1 MSLCGDACKQV
12 RLTSGDAPM
21 APIIELNSLGPYESR
36 LRMQTIVRLRWFGV
50 LGQLGTVLFVYWGL
64 GYDLPL
70 GWCLLLIALSA
81 WVNVGLRVLYPARH
95 RLSPSFAS
103 AVLACDIV
111 GLAAL
116 LYLTGGLE
124 NPFALLFIAPVTV
137 SAATLP
143 ARNTI
148 GLGILAM
155 AAATLLVAYHM
166 PLPWYPPAM
175 FALPWIYKAGVWTAI
190 VAGTLFLGFYTSR
203 LSREARLMTAA
214 LAASELVLAR
224 EQRLHALDG
233 LAAAAAHEL
242 GTPLATIALV
252 TKELEREV
260 ASTPDMAP
268 HIAEDIGLLRSQAD
282 RCREILR
289 KLTRRPG
296 EQDPHH
302 VSLPLTQLIQ
312 EAAQPYKSAAI
323 RIEITARPSAV
334 RTGAASPD
342 GREPIGERRPG
353 VIFGLGNLIENA
365 VDFAR
370 ERVEVT
376 AQWDDAEVLITVADD
391 GPGFSPEIMDTLGDP
406 YVTSRPA
413 GARGGAGAQAGRIG
427 AGLGLGFFIAKT
439 LLERSGAQVT
449 LANRGAPG
457 KGAIVKI
464 AWPRSA
470 FDLPAGTASGGVVM
484 AMTSN

>member
-1 MSLCGDACKQV
+1 
-12 RLTSGDAPM
+12 M
-21 APIIELNSLGPYESR
+21 APIELNSLGPHDSR

-50 LGQLGTVLFVYWGL
+50 LGQLGTVLAVYWGL

-70 GWCLLLIALSA
+70 SWCLLLIALSA

-95 RLSPSFAS
+95 RLTPMFAS

-124 NPFALLFIAPVTV
+124 NPFALLLIAPVTV

-143 ARNTI
+143 VRNTV
-148 GLGILAM
+148 GLGILAI
-155 AAATLLVAYHM
+155 AAATLLIAFHR
-166 PLPWYPPAM
+166 PLPWYPPAV

-190 VAGTLFLGFYTSR
+190 VAGMLFLALYTAR

-252 TKELEREV
+252 TRELERE
-260 ASTPDMAP
+260 ASSSPDMAP
-268 HIAEDIGLLRSQAD
+268 HIAEDIALLRSQAE

-289 KLTRRPG
+289 KLTRSPS
-296 EQDPHH
+296 EADPHH

-312 EAAQPYKSAAI
+312 EAAKPYKSPI
-323 RIEITARPSAV
+323 IQIEITARPLAGYESADQPT
-334 RTGAASPD
+334 R
-342 GREPIGERRPG
+342 REPIGERRPG

-370 ERVEVT
+370 EKVEV
-376 AQWDDAEVLITVADD
+376 AAVWDDGEVIISVADD

-413 GARGGAGAQAGRIG
+413 GQRAVADAETGRVG

-449 LANRGAPG
+449 LANRAGPRTGAL
-457 KGAIVKI
+457 VKI
-464 AWPRSA
+464 SWPRAA
-470 FDLPAGTASGGVVM
+470 FDLPAHAAAGAVTLGDASL
-484 AMTSN
+484 